1 MTVEVAAILKE
12 FRRRVDLPV
21 VLEHYVYEQIF
32 TYTDYF
38 KILKILAAF
47 LLKYEL
53 NLTRILMF
61 LRSSN

>member
-47 LLKYEL
+47 LLKNQL
-53 NLTRILMF
+53 KLTKISKF
-61 LRSSN
+61 LQSSE